1 MTIIIGFEFEF
12 GWLPEIQSNM
22 SIAKKTKK
30 PIYFEK
36 HIYPEV
42 YQEINDYFSNS
53 SQIISEIKED
63 PTIKFSKKYYDN
75 FYGVEV
81 VTNPVNY
88 DNAKI
93 FLVSFLDW
101 MKENKKI
108 KTNSTCSLHI
118 NISFL
123 DEHKSEQI
131 DYLNLINL
139 VPQSEIL
146 NEFKRAKNNYCI
158 NTFNKKFSI
167 IINGNISKERS
178 YFYWINKK
186 HNYKSLKFL
195 SNKIN
200 YGCLIY
206 NKNNPKTISKLSFN
220 SECEYENFIKKS
232 FINRLNISG
241 KNISIVD
248 KRNIINQR
256 YFEFRMIGNK
266 DYELKKEYILLSI
279 DKFIDSIRKS
289 LP

>member
-1 MTIIIGFEFEF
+1 
-12 GWLPEIQSNM
+12 
-22 SIAKKTKK
+22 
-30 PIYFEK
+30 
-36 HIYPEV
+36 
-42 YQEINDYFSNS
+42 
-53 SQIISEIKED
+53 
-63 PTIKFSKKYYDN
+63 
-75 FYGVEV
+75 
-81 VTNPVNY
+81 
-88 DNAKI
+88 
-93 FLVSFLDW
+93 

-167 IINGNISKERS
+167 ITNGKISKERS

-200 YGCLIY
+200 YGYLIY
-206 NKNNPKTISKLSFN
+206 NKNNQKTISKVSFN
-220 SECEYENFIKKS
+220 SEFEYENFIKKS

-241 KNISIVD
+241 KNISIID